1 MQVKQRAEAQAAD
14 LERRVDMLESEGM
27 LPEASAQRAAA
38 AVLARH
44 AASAHTAAATLQ
56 HTLAEAQ
63 HALVVAEA
71 QEGAVREQVQ
81 HAPTRPSSVAR
92 YPGV

>member
-1 MQVKQRAEAQAAD
+1 MQVQKRAEEQAAD
-14 LERRVDMLESEGM
+14 LESRASMLASEGM

-44 AASAHTAAATLQ
+44 AADAHTASTTLQ
-56 HTLAEAQ
+56 HTLAESQ

-71 QEGAVREQVQ
+71 LESAVREQV
-81 HAPTRPSSVAR
+81 RR
-92 YPGV
+92 